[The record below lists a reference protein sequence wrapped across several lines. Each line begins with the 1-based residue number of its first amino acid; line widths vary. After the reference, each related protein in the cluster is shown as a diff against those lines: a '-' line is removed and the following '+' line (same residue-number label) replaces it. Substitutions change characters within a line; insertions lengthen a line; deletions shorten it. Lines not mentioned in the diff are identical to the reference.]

1 MTSFGFSTGFHGLFL
16 TGVRGCSGSSTVKVL
31 LNGHGVFS
39 NKSTFSSTSFSA
51 STCAFSSSF
60 SLGTSMRQYCGGR
73 ICRTNLPD
81 PSTSQHCDFGSMGR
95 KACEQF
101 KKATDP
107 GARYMLK
114 GPTMDQSA
122 SGSAKGGVQSDD
134 RYLYAPTAI
143 VLSSLDAQ
151 GKVPGSSSTRGL
163 PLLELGR
170 AVCFVV
176 VVNEMI
182 RADGWLYRVSICDS
196 EPEAGRRMGRLAAR
210 RGGGL
215 VGVVDA
221 ILAHSPKEWGFPIVS
236 SPCSGR
242 WCKRGFERET
252 LERDPSRLIAQPP
265 GLVVAGA
272 P

>member
-1 MTSFGFSTGFHGLFL
+1 MTSFGFSAGFHGLFL

-134 RYLYAPTAI
+134 ICTHQQRLFSRAWMHKVRSQAHLPPADSRY
-143 VLSSLDAQ
+143 
-151 GKVPGSSSTRGL
+151 SSSAVRSA
-163 PLLELGR
+163 LLL
-170 AVCFVV
+170 
-176 VVNEMI
+176 
-182 RADGWLYRVSICDS
+182 S
-196 EPEAGRRMGRLAAR
+196 
-210 RGGGL
+210 
-215 VGVVDA
+215 
-221 ILAHSPKEWGFPIVS
+221 
-236 SPCSGR
+236 
-242 WCKRGFERET
+242 
-252 LERDPSRLIAQPP
+252 
-265 GLVVAGA
+265 
-272 P
+272 